1 MAIRDAPHGI
11 LGQVLGQAD
20 GANAVVRLRQ
30 PPAFAQNYLRVRVYG
45 GPIEAQYDRHGLGR
59 GAAVRVGHVVVVVVI
74 TTVGFRFDAGVRG
87 EHDGG
92 DEYENADGDGDAVA
106 DADADADAGGGDG
119 SVSREHQKERDLRVR
134 NEVRVVAREP
144 VRQGL

>member
-1 MAIRDAPHGI
+1 MAIRDAPYGI
-11 LGQVLGQAD
+11 LGLVLGQAD

-59 GAAVRVGHVVVVVVI
+59 GAAVGGGHVVVVVVI
-74 TTVGFRFDAGVRG
+74 TTVGFHFDAGVRG

-106 DADADADAGGGDG
+106 DADAGGRDG
-119 SVSREHQKERDLRVR
+119 RVSREHEKDRERERELRVR
-134 NEVRVVAREP
+134 SEVRFVARE
-144 VRQGL
+144 VVSV